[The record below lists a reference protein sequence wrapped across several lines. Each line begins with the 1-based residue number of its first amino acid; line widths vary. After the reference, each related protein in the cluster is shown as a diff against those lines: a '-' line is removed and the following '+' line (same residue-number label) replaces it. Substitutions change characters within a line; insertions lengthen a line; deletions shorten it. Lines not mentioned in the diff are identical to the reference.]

1 MKLKSKSPPKTA
13 RRMGK
18 NLRKP
23 ALKKSPRRRGK
34 GADAPKFPTG
44 SGRTSSSRTV
54 AALPSIPTE
63 TSVPKKPETKD
74 TIVKTH
80 GVCGGNARI
89 AGTRIPVWIL
99 ELERRLGMSDHQ
111 LLRRH
116 PSINA
121 GLLRDALRY
130 ADANPE
136 EIERQIASNEG

>member
-1 MKLKSKSPPKTA
+1 
-13 RRMGK
+13 
-18 NLRKP
+18 
-23 ALKKSPRRRGK
+23 
-34 GADAPKFPTG
+34 
-44 SGRTSSSRTV
+44 
-54 AALPSIPTE
+54 
-63 TSVPKKPETKD
+63 
-74 TIVKTH
+74 VKTH